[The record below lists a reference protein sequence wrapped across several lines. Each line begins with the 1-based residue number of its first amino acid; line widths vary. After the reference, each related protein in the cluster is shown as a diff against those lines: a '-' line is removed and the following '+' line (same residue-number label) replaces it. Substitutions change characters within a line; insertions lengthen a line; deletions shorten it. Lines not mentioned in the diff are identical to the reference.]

1 MTTAVAEDKPTAV
14 VFAYHNVGVRCL
26 RVLLDQGVRIPLV
39 LTHEDSATEAIWYDS
54 VAAVCVEHGIETLT
68 VDDPNHPDVVAR
80 IRALS
85 PDFFFSF
92 YYRKMLGAE
101 LLAIPNRGALNMHG
115 SLLPK
120 YRGRVP
126 INWAVLHGETET
138 GASLHYMDVKPD
150 AGNLV
155 AQTSIPIL
163 GDDTAHDVFQKVV
176 VAAEMTLVRALPQL
190 IAGTASSVPLDLK
203 AGSYFSGRK
212 PDDGRIDWT
221 KSARDVCNLI
231 RAVAPPY
238 PGAFTEMGGE
248 RVIVARARICS
259 HDSPSLIGQLK
270 VVAPVFSLSSGE
282 RVGERDLANE
292 PGSVCHLPLPPPS
305 PPGRGSH
312 TARIGIVCG
321 DGNLIEPMSLIIN
334 GTCLNLAETR
344 RWLRERCD
352 P

>member
-1 MTTAVAEDKPTAV
+1 MTSLESMATTTAVAANQTTAV

-39 LTHEDSATEAIWYDS
+39 LTHEDSPTETIWYES
-54 VAAVCVEHGIETLT
+54 VAGVCAEHGIETLT
-68 VDDPNHPDVVAR
+68 VDDPNDPEVVAR
-80 IRALS
+80 IRALA

-92 YYRKMLGAE
+92 YYRKMLGAA
-101 LLAIPNRGALNMHG
+101 LLAIPTRGALNMHG

-155 AQTSIPIL
+155 SQTSVPIL
-163 GDDTAHDVFQKVV
+163 GDDSAHEVFQKVV

-190 IAGTASSVPLDLK
+190 VAGTGVSVPLDIK

-221 KSARDVCNLI
+221 QPARAVHNLI

-238 PGAFTEMGGE
+238 PGAFCEIGGE
-248 RVIVARARICS
+248 HVIISRARRVATTAANK
-259 HDSPSLIGQLK
+259 SL
-270 VVAPVFSLSSGE
+270 A
-282 RVGERDLANE
+282 A
-292 PGSVCHLPLPPPS
+292 GSVVCDQQRAAIL
-305 PPGRGSH
+305 
-312 TARIGIVCG
+312 CG
-321 DGNLIEPMSLIIN
+321 DGLLLEPLALIVD
-334 GTCLNLAETR
+334 GAALNFEATRNWLAIKR
-344 RWLRERCD
+344 AY
-352 P
+352 

>member
-1 MTTAVAEDKPTAV
+1 MTSAVANYQTSAVANHQTTAV

-39 LTHEDSATEAIWYDS
+39 LTHEDSPNENIWYDS
-54 VAAVCVEHGIETLT
+54 VAAVCAEHGIETLT

-80 IRALS
+80 VRALA

-92 YYRKMLGAE
+92 YYRKMLGAA
-101 LLAIPNRGALNMHG
+101 LLAIPKRGALNMHG

-155 AQTSIPIL
+155 AQTSVPIL

-176 VAAEMTLVRALPQL
+176 VAAEMTLTRSLPHL
-190 IAGTASSVPLDLK
+190 IAGTATSVPLDLT

-212 PDDGRIDWT
+212 PEDGRIDWT
-221 KSARDVCNLI
+221 QSSNEVNNLI

-238 PGAFTEMGGE
+238 PGAFMQFGDHQ
-248 RVIVARARICS
+248 VIVARACVS
-259 HDSPSLIGQLK
+259 ALAPWQQDDEMLASPGRMSL
-270 VVAPVFSLSSGE
+270 VT
-282 RVGERDLANE
+282 NE
-292 PGSVCHLPLPPPS
+292 PPLV
-305 PPGRGSH
+305 
-312 TARIGIVCG
+312 VCG
-321 DGNLIEPMSLIIN
+321 DGQCIAILELIVD
-334 GTCLNLAETR
+334 GKHLNSASASEWFEQAVQR
-344 RWLRERCD
+344 S
-352 P
+352 

>member
-1 MTTAVAEDKPTAV
+1 MTKAVADYQTTAVADYQTTAVADYQTTAV

-26 RVLLDQGVRIPLV
+26 RVLLDQGVCIPLV
-39 LTHEDSATEAIWYDS
+39 LTHEDSTTEAIWYDS
-54 VAAVCVEHGIETLT
+54 VAAVCAEHGIETLT

-126 INWAVLHGETET
+126 INWAVLHGEIET

-155 AQTSIPIL
+155 AQTSVPIL
-163 GDDTAHDVFQKVV
+163 GDDSAHEVFQKVV
-176 VAAEMTLVRALPQL
+176 VAAEVTLVRALPQL
-190 IAGTASSVPLDLK
+190 IADTATSVPLDLA

-212 PDDGRIDWT
+212 PEDGRIDWT
-221 KSARDVCNLI
+221 KSARDVYNLI

-238 PGAFTEMGGE
+238 PGAFTEIGGE
-248 RVIVARARICS
+248 PVVIARARTVS
-259 HDSPSLIGQLK
+259 N
-270 VVAPVFSLSSGE
+270 
-282 RVGERDLANE
+282 NE
-292 PGSVCHLPLPPPS
+292 FQPHIAGSVVCDQHCS
-305 PPGRGSH
+305 
-312 TARIGIVCG
+312 AIVCG
-321 DGNLIEPMSLIIN
+321 DGQLLEPLLLIVN
-334 GTCLNLAETR
+334 GSSLNLVATR
-344 RWLRERCD
+344 KWLANRTVR
-352 P
+352 

>member
-1 MTTAVAEDKPTAV
+1 MTTAVTDHQTTAV

-39 LTHEDSATEAIWYDS
+39 LTHEDSPTETIWYDS
-54 VAAVCVEHGIETLT
+54 VAAVCAEHGIDSLT

-85 PDFFFSF
+85 PDYFFSF

-101 LLAIPNRGALNMHG
+101 LLAVPKRGALNMHG

-155 AQTSIPIL
+155 AQTSVPIL
-163 GDDTAHDVFQKVV
+163 ADDTAHEVFQKVV

-190 IAGTASSVPLDLK
+190 IAGTALSVPLDLK

-212 PDDGRIDWT
+212 PEDGRIDWT
-221 KSARDVCNLI
+221 KSSRDVYNLI

-238 PGAFTEMGGE
+238 PGAFTEIGGE
-248 RVIVARARICS
+248 HVIIARARIAAGAA
-259 HDSPSLIGQLK
+259 PLNLAAGSL
-270 VVAPVFSLSSGE
+270 A
-282 RVGERDLANE
+282 RDEHSA
-292 PGSVCHLPLPPPS
+292 
-305 PPGRGSH
+305 
-312 TARIGIVCG
+312 AIVCG
-321 DGNLIEPMSLIIN
+321 DRQLLEPMSLIVN
-334 GTCLNLAETR
+334 GASLNLEATR
-344 RWLRERCD
+344 QWLCENSDVKR
-352 P
+352 